1 MIKIKRT
8 SSKDNNFIE
17 LVEKLD
23 KDLAI
28 RDGDDHAFYAQY
40 NKIDMI
46 NHVIVAYD
54 DDTPI
59 GCGAMKPYSEST
71 MEIKRMYTNEN
82 ARSKGVAS
90 IILQN
95 LEAWA
100 KELSYNKCILET
112 GIKQP
117 EAIRLYTK
125 NNYQIIP
132 NYGQYKN
139 AADSRCFE
147 KKL

>member
-1 MIKIKRT
+1 MITIKRT

-46 NHVIVAYD
+46 NHVIVAYA

-95 LEAWA
+95 LETWA

-125 NNYQIIP
+125 NKYQLIS